1 MLVVCGA
8 AVWPACGGDAAEP
21 ASEASGGA
29 LTGSAPDATTAGPGD
44 STTVKPGEATAASAG
59 ATSVQQEST
68 GAQAGL
74 TPGGS
79 GTNASPAST
88 VKPSGTATSTPKP
101 GSTATP
107 TPTAAKTPTPTPTTG
122 RAVLATNTPT
132 RTATR
137 SATATPTI
145 TPRPTAPPD
154 EIVNAE
160 LVVPFGGSNAAS
172 GAISSPDGDRGDLV
186 EFRVV
191 GWTPPS
197 VGLLTIT
204 LVCAGSGLENV
215 GFKVATSASPTAD
228 YRCGDSVA
236 LQFAGA
242 VEGVIGP
249 LTVEDNVYAFAQW
262 VVSVSATKLN

>member
-1 MLVVCGA
+1 M
-8 AVWPACGGDAAEP
+8 
-21 ASEASGGA
+21 
-29 LTGSAPDATTAGPGD
+29 
-44 STTVKPGEATAASAG
+44 
-59 ATSVQQEST
+59 
-68 GAQAGL
+68 
-74 TPGGS
+74 
-79 GTNASPAST
+79 
-88 VKPSGTATSTPKP
+88 
-101 GSTATP
+101 
-107 TPTAAKTPTPTPTTG
+107 
-122 RAVLATNTPT
+122 
-132 RTATR
+132 
-137 SATATPTI
+137 
-145 TPRPTAPPD
+145 
-154 EIVNAE
+154 
-160 LVVPFGGSNAAS
+160 PFGGSNAAS

-249 LTVEDNVYAFAQW
+249 LTVEDDVYAFAQW